1 MKKYTDSKIP
11 IFTIKYNMLKQ
22 LMISIKCH
30 LFRLF
35 EMLSFGDFLFFL
47 FLKIAENR
55 DNIKKML
62 I

>member
-1 MKKYTDSKIP
+1 
-11 IFTIKYNMLKQ
+11 MLKQ